1 MDQYITKESLDAFG
15 ISLGD
20 QDEESLLDHL
30 NETLQERIGAEVATV
45 LDDDKLKALLAL
57 QETADDAAIGEW
69 LMRNVPELPQIVQDE
84 IDILLGEIADN
95 TDTINQSASA

>member
-30 NETLQERIGAEVATV
+30 NETLQERIGIEVATM
-45 LDDDKLKALLAL
+45 LDDDKLKELLIQ
-57 QETADDAAIGEW
+57 QETADDAAIGDW
-69 LMRNVPELPQIVQDE
+69 LMKNVPELPQIVQDE

-95 TDTINQSASA
+95 TSTINQTTQA